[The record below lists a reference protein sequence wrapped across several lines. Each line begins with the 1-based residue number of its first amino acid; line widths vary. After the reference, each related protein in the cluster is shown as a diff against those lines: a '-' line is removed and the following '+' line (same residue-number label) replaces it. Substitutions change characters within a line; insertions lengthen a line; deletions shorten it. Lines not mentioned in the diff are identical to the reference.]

1 MTEDTG
7 DILRDIRRWVKVI
20 GIQEAKAVMDDALS
34 AEDSGDQEELRI
46 IYHLSNGENSTRHIA
61 EHVSVGKDAIS
72 TRQKSWAKMGLLE
85 KEHSRASYEHVISLE
100 EAGIEI
106 PEIPEP
112 EEEPEETKISTESK
126 EESTEELVEE
136 DLVEEPELIDYE

>member
-1 MTEDTG
+1 MTEDTD
-7 DILRDIRRWVKVI
+7 DILRGIRRWVKVI

-46 IYHLSNGENSTRHIA
+46 IYHLSNGENSTRDIA

-106 PEIPEP
+106 PKIPEP
-112 EEEPEETKISTESK
+112 EEEPEISTESK
-126 EESTEELVEE
+126 EEDPEELVEE
-136 DLVEEPELIDYE
+136 DLVEGPEMIDYE